1 MLMRAGKNGL
11 GLVVRVLC
19 ALSLALAVLA
29 HQPVLPGSASLPE
42 TATPDLA
49 AYALPDGTL
58 PALCLAIDDDDEGK
72 HGDTG
77 RGVCEFCRIAAAM
90 LPAPDLTLV
99 ECRRESAAAL
109 HVRAPETRTMQAF
122 PPTAPPRGP
131 PAFAA

>member
-1 MLMRAGKNGL
+1 MRAGKNGL
-11 GLVVRVLC
+11 GLVVRALC

-29 HQPVLPGSASLPE
+29 HQPVFPGAASLPD
-42 TATPDLA
+42 TAAIDLT
-49 AYALPDGTL
+49 AYALPDGAL
-58 PALCLAIDDDDEGK
+58 PALCLAVDDDGDGK

-90 LPAPDLTLV
+90 LLAPDFTLV
-99 ECRRESAAAL
+99 ECRRESVAAL
-109 HVRAPETRTMQAF
+109 HVRTRETHTIQAF